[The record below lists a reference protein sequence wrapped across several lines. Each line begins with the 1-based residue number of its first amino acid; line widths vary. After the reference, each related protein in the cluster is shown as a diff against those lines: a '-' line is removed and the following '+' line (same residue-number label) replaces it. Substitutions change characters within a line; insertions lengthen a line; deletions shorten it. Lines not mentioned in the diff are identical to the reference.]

1 MSRMNVIA
9 VLITCHNRRELTVNC
24 VRQIRGQLLPADH
37 ELAFFIMD
45 DGSTDGT
52 AGAVRD
58 GFPEVNLLQGDGSLY
73 WAGGMRAA
81 WLEAAKTAPD
91 YYLCVN
97 DDTLIA
103 DDCVAVLLAMA
114 GGPTQ
119 RVIAVAAICDSKT
132 GETTYG
138 GVINGASPNGLAPLG
153 SDACE
158 TFNCNCALITRAVFD
173 ELGTFHEAFVHGLGD
188 FDYGYQAHQ
197 RGIFIKLSERFLGT
211 CDANPVTG
219 TWRDVRLGRLKR
231 LGLIQHE
238 KGLPWRLWL
247 LYLRRNFP
255 NCWLRHFVSP
265 YVRIL
270 LGR

>member
-1 MSRMNVIA
+1 MSRMSKIA

-24 VRQIRGQLLPADH
+24 VRQVRDQILPSGY

-45 DGSTDGT
+45 DGSNDGT
-52 AGAVRD
+52 AGALRD
-58 GFPEVNLLQGDGSLY
+58 EFPEVTLLHGDGSLY

-81 WLEAAKTAPD
+81 WREAAKATPD
-91 YYLCVN
+91 YYLCMN
-97 DDTLIA
+97 DDTLITEE
-103 DDCVAVLLAMA
+103 CVTLLLAMA
-114 GGPTQ
+114 GDSMQ
-119 RVIAVAAICDSKT
+119 RVIAVAAICDSQT
-132 GETTYG
+132 GEATYG
-138 GVINGASPNGLAPLG
+138 GVINGVSPNGLARLG
-153 SDACE
+153 SVACE

-197 RGIFIKLSERFLGT
+197 RGILIKLSERFLGT

-219 TWRDVRLGRLKR
+219 TWRDARLGRLKR
-231 LGLIQHE
+231 LQLIQHQ

-255 NCWLRHFVSP
+255 TSWLRHFVSP
-265 YVRIL
+265 YLRIL